1 MDATPPRSAH
11 WFNLVLVFGCL
22 LLASCET
29 LKAPGSTAD
38 WFARNNKSHE
48 KEVQSYRTQW
58 QTRRDRAAIRW
69 LLANQVH
76 NGQTPDEVSLRVG
89 EVGTR
94 EQNTREFKRE
104 GDGFRVDDEFYR
116 FGPDRQGEVYYLGFR
131 EGRLVNFDAQVFAD
145 KEKAAVGI

>member
-1 MDATPPRSAH
+1 MRSTH
-11 WFNLVLVFGCL
+11 GFRLVLVLSCL

-38 WFARNNKSHE
+38 WFARNSNKGHE
-48 KEVQSYRTQW
+48 REVQSYRTQW

-69 LLANQVH
+69 LLATQIH
-76 NGQTPDEVSLRVG
+76 NGLTPDDVSLRLG

-116 FGPDRQGEVYYLGFR
+116 YGPDRQGEVYYLGFR
-131 EGRLVNFDAQVFAD
+131 EGRLINFDAQVFAD
-145 KEKAAVGI
+145 KNKS

>member
-1 MDATPPRSAH
+1 MDATPLRSTYGFKLA
-11 WFNLVLVFGCL
+11 LSFGCL

-38 WFARNNKSHE
+38 WFARNHKSHE
-48 KEVQSYRTQW
+48 REVQSFRTQW

-69 LLANQVH
+69 LMATQIH
-76 NGQTPDEVSLRVG
+76 NGLTPDEVSLRLG

-94 EQNTREFKRE
+94 EQNTREFKKE

-145 KEKAAVGI
+145 KEKSTGSS

>member
-1 MDATPPRSAH
+1 MDATPTRFTYGFQFTLIFS
-11 WFNLVLVFGCL
+11 CL

-38 WFARNNKSHE
+38 WFARNSNTSRE
-48 KEVQSYRTQW
+48 REVQSYRTQW

-69 LLANQVH
+69 LMASQIH
-76 NGQTPDEVSLRVG
+76 NGLTPDEVSLRLG

-94 EQNTREFKRE
+94 EPNTREFKKE

-131 EGRLVNFDAQVFAD
+131 DGKLVNFEAKNYAD
-145 KEKAAVGI
+145 K